1 MPRYLRKLDD
11 LNAAGIERISSGE
24 LGRQMGLTPSQ
35 IRQDFSCFGEF
46 GQQGYGYNVV
56 ALRGEVAK
64 ILGMNRNYSAVL
76 VGVGNIGRALV
87 ENFCFE
93 QYGFTL
99 KAAFDINPDLIG
111 KEMHGIVVH
120 DFSTLDDILA
130 DIQPDVAVLCVPKA
144 MANDVANEICS
155 VGVKAIWNF
164 TNTELQVKDADP
176 IIENIHFSDSLAGP
190 RLLHC
195 RKPGRGRGPRCKG
208 QEGLTRRKGGPP
220 LENQATDLVS
230 ADTGA
235 ARQSGARSGGRCR
248 QPAGSAAVAQLC
260 RQLVVCRT
268 ESCRGHGAL
277 RPRRPRW
284 TKPCRHMITRCTAL
298 PPGAA
303 SAQSMPAAPLA
314 LKTGDCFTVLSGD
327 AGVTIAAGT
336 LVDVTDG
343 AEAVSG
349 MLHTAHRYI
358 ACEDLQATITCT
370 QTVSLL
376 LSAGASVTRFV
387 DVPADAWYA
396 DYVEYA
402 AVNGLMSGV
411 GDRCFAP
418 DDVLTR
424 AMFVTVLGQLA
435 QIDEA
440 DYPAVSFS
448 DVVPGSW
455 YAPFVA
461 WAAQK
466 DIVSGTGN
474 GRFDPD
480 APITREQMASIIAR
494 YVQSTG
500 KTLPTIADPVM
511 FKDMDAVS
519 GLGA

>member
-1 MPRYLRKLDD
+1 
-11 LNAAGIERISSGE
+11 
-24 LGRQMGLTPSQ
+24 
-35 IRQDFSCFGEF
+35 
-46 GQQGYGYNVV
+46 
-56 ALRGEVAK
+56 
-64 ILGMNRNYSAVL
+64 
-76 VGVGNIGRALV
+76 
-87 ENFCFE
+87 
-93 QYGFTL
+93 
-99 KAAFDINPDLIG
+99 
-111 KEMHGIVVH
+111 
-120 DFSTLDDILA
+120 
-130 DIQPDVAVLCVPKA
+130 
-144 MANDVANEICS
+144 
-155 VGVKAIWNF
+155 
-164 TNTELQVKDADP
+164 
-176 IIENIHFSDSLAGP
+176 
-190 RLLHC
+190 
-195 RKPGRGRGPRCKG
+195 
-208 QEGLTRRKGGPP
+208 
-220 LENQATDLVS
+220 
-230 ADTGA
+230 
-235 ARQSGARSGGRCR
+235 
-248 QPAGSAAVAQLC
+248 
-260 RQLVVCRT
+260 
-268 ESCRGHGAL
+268 
-277 RPRRPRW
+277 
-284 TKPCRHMITRCTAL
+284 MITCCTAL

-303 SAQSMPAAPLA
+303 SAGSTVA

-411 GDRCFAP
+411 GDRRFAP

-519 GLGA
+519 GWALDGVELMRMTGIISGDDRGYFNPLGLATRAQAATVFTQLREAFLHAET